1 MQTPAYALVRVD
13 DGGWTWTRWFEPDA
27 DGGWTA
33 GAVPA
38 GRVELRRRDGPH
50 EQLPE
55 RWPLLA
61 TLDVPV
67 GGRARFDARHAR

>member
-1 MQTPAYALVRVD
+1 
-13 DGGWTWTRWFEPDA
+13 
-27 DGGWTA
+27 
-33 GAVPA
+33 VPA